1 MYTFVVKYLIK
12 GTKNAAESWVA
23 VISESV
29 GGSFGK
35 LLIIGLWILDKS
47 YKILPGCKLL
57 G

>member
-47 YKILPGCKLL
+47 YIILPGCKLL